1 MKFKIDHDLH
11 IHSNL
16 SSCSN
21 DASQTPERILEYA
34 RERGLR
40 RIALTNHHWD
50 SDVEGASEWYLPQ
63 DYAHIA
69 SALPLPEA
77 DGIEFLFGCETELK
91 MDLTLG
97 LSRENMEKFDLIIIP
112 TTHMHME
119 GFTVKRGATL
129 AERAEAYIERLDAVL
144 SMDLPFQRIGI
155 AHLTCE
161 HIAKGAWR
169 DHISVINMIS
179 DDDFRRLFSR
189 AAKLG
194 VGIELNIP
202 IRGYEGDDRES
213 ILRPYRIA
221 KAEGCKFYLGG
232 DAHRARELDIVYG
245 RFPLIVDAL
254 GLEEKDKFIPKAN

>member
-1 MKFKIDHDLH
+1 
-11 IHSNL
+11 
-16 SSCSN
+16 
-21 DASQTPERILEYA
+21 
-34 RERGLR
+34 
-40 RIALTNHHWD
+40 
-50 SDVEGASEWYLPQ
+50 
-63 DYAHIA
+63 
-69 SALPLPEA
+69 
-77 DGIEFLFGCETELK
+77 
-91 MDLTLG
+91 
-97 LSRENMEKFDLIIIP
+97 
-112 TTHMHME
+112 ME

-129 AERAEAYIERLDAVL
+129 TERAEAYIERLDAVL
-144 SMDLPFQRIGI
+144 SMDLPFSKIGI

-202 IRGYEGDDRES
+202 IRGYEGNDRES